1 MVSTMADPIYGIH
14 QSQPRD
20 VYNYLKS
27 NAKKISGVGHFNYL
41 PNLRSRAQSKGVGIP
56 IGLELVVSDKISYY
70 DEPAMDGRIRRYARI
85 EGYFA
90 FFGGTPRGSSLLLVQ
105 DELDELGYSELT
117 LSDTYD
123 VATAYAAELGVP
135 SSSLD
140 PTGFNS
146 AQKVHLRAGVATY
159 VQDAFSIMDAPYD
172 GESYLRINGEWVKDD
187 HLVHSIIDGGT
198 ATVS

>member
-1 MVSTMADPIYGIH
+1 VVSTMADPIYGIH

-27 NAKKISGVGHFNYL
+27 NAKKIGVVGHFSYL
-41 PNLRSRAQSKGVGIP
+41 PNLKSRAQARGVGIP
-56 IGLELVVSDKISYY
+56 EGLELVISDKIDYY
-70 DEPAMDGRIRRYARI
+70 DEPAMDGRIRRYAKI

-90 FFGGTPRGSSLLLVQ
+90 FFGGAPRGSSLLLVQ
-105 DELDELGYSELT
+105 DELNELGYSEIV
-117 LSDTYD
+117 LSDTFD
-123 VATAYAAELGVP
+123 VATAYAAELDVP

-140 PTGFNS
+140 PLGFNS
-146 AQKVHLRAGVATY
+146 AQKVYLKAGVATY
-159 VQDAFSIMDAPYD
+159 VKDASSIMDAPYD

-187 HLVHSIIDGGT
+187 HVVHAIVDGGT